1 MDTAEAKPLRK
12 ISRVLNEP
20 NDNRGE
26 YKATGFSSTCARY
39 ASGRVEQVDAQVP
52 RQEMKKYPMLDDPDE
67 DEKKNAFKV
76 SAKKTRLRFR
86 ASGFGVCTS
95 ETAEPSHYHLR
106 SPASGIFI
114 LHSANESYIQDSDP
128 CNQPSRAVESCQE
141 AAALLVSMDG
151 SSEILPS

>member
-52 RQEMKKYPMLDDPDE
+52 RQEVPCE
-67 DEKKNAFKV
+67 
-76 SAKKTRLRFR
+76 SFR
-86 ASGFGVCTS
+86 GAWG
-95 ETAEPSHYHLR
+95 TA
-106 SPASGIFI
+106 
-114 LHSANESYIQDSDP
+114 D
-128 CNQPSRAVESCQE
+128 
-141 AAALLVSMDG
+141 ALQ
-151 SSEILPS
+151 